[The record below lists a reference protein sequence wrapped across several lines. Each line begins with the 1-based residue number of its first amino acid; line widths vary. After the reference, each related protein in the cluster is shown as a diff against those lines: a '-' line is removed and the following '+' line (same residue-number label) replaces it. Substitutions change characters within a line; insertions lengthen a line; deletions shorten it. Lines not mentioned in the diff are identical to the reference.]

1 MLSRLGFDID
11 RLELDS
17 QQSRQVRANRRLVRA
32 KLRFLSMD
40 DQIAI
45 DGPKS
50 GSVNLVDDLRQEAG
64 AIESGPLW
72 IGIGIMFPNIAQAG
86 CPQQR
91 ISHGVANHVC
101 VGMPHQPTR
110 MGNPNTSKDERPSF
124 TQPMRVVP
132 DPNSHPRGSVSPHGR
147 RMTRAELPSSQ
158 NRSVFLMPWLSRQL
172 AAFVSG
178 LCQRRASLSANLGK
192 KTLKIWHIVTNIS

>member
-1 MLSRLGFDID
+1 MCPTCSPVLALTLTAPSSTPSNRARF
-11 RLELDS
+11 
-17 QQSRQVRANRRLVRA
+17 RANRRLVRA

-50 GSVNLVDDLRQEAG
+50 SSVNLVDDLRQEAG

-72 IGIGIMFPNIAQAG
+72 IGIGIMFPNITQAG

-91 ISHGVANHVC
+91 ISHSVANHVC
-101 VGMPHQPTR
+101 VGMPHEPTR
-110 MGNPNTSKDERPSF
+110 MGNPNTSQDERPSF

-132 DPNSHPRGSVSPHGR
+132 DPNPHVKRLRLLASDGPMPIEYLTSVQQES
-147 RMTRAELPSSQ
+147 
-158 NRSVFLMPWLSRQL
+158 
-172 AAFVSG
+172 
-178 LCQRRASLSANLGK
+178 
-192 KTLKIWHIVTNIS
+192 